1 MTRRRSVLAALAL
14 GFAFS
19 GAGAAAQERVP
30 RIGVLTYPLGRES
43 KAAWL
48 EGLSKHG
55 YRDGHNLA
63 IEYRFYGREVEQ
75 IPVLAAELAALGL
88 ELVVANSASAVL
100 ATQAAAPNIPL
111 VFLNVGDP
119 VGIGLVKSLARP
131 GGHATG
137 ISGVVPDGFVGK
149 GLQLLKEFVP
159 QVSQFAVLVNPS
171 NPNHARVRRDQ
182 PEIERGLAIRLSIVE
197 ANGPE
202 QYEHA
207 FETASRLGA
216 AAIYVSGDPLA
227 HFHSKQIVALAAR
240 YRMPALY
247 YPKSIVLQGGLILFS
262 TNPAEEWRRA
272 TAYVDKILKGAR
284 PADLPVEQPTRYYIA
299 VNGKTAA
306 ALGLTIPPS
315 ILAQA
320 DEVIE

>member
-1 MTRRRSVLAALAL
+1 
-14 GFAFS
+14 
-19 GAGAAAQERVP
+19 
-30 RIGVLTYPLGRES
+30 VLTYPLGRES

-48 EGLSKHG
+48 EGLSKRG

-63 IEYRFYGREVEQ
+63 IEYRFYGQEVEQ
-75 IPVLAAELAALGL
+75 IPVLAAELAALGP

-100 ATQAAAPNIPL
+100 AMQAAAPNIPL

-119 VGIGLVKSLARP
+119 VGIGLVKSLAHP

-137 ISGVVPDGFVGK
+137 ISGVVPEGFVGK
-149 GLQLLKEFVP
+149 GLQLLKEFIP

-182 PEIERGLAIRLSIVE
+182 TEIERGLAIRLSIVE

-227 HFHSKQIVALAAR
+227 HSHSKQIVALAAR

-247 YPKSIVLQGGLILFS
+247 YPRSIVLQGGLISFS
-262 TNPAEEWRRA
+262 TNPAEEWRPA
-272 TAYVDKILKGAR
+272 TDYVDKILKGAR
-284 PADLPVEQPTRYYIA
+284 PADLPVEQPTRFDLVI
-299 VNGKTAA
+299 NLMTAR
-306 ALGLTIPPS
+306 ALGLTVPPTL
-315 ILAQA
+315 LARA
-320 DEVIE
+320 NEVME